1 MKRKNTRE
9 YHGLCHSRLYRIW
22 KSMKVRCLNKNNK
35 SYRDYGGRGISVCSE
50 WQESFSS
57 FYEWSIN
64 NGYKENLTLDRINFN
79 GNYAPDNCKWSTL
92 KEQMNNTRKNIFLE
106 YDGDTKTVKEWAETL
121 GVSQYTLYSRVKKGW
136 SIADI
141 IEKPIRRKRIITING
156 ESHSIEE
163 WAEISG
169 IPVRTLY
176 NRVKRNETGKKLLS
190 VTNLRR
196 K

>member
-1 MKRKNTRE
+1 
-9 YHGLCHSRLYRIW
+9 
-22 KSMKVRCLNKNNK
+22 MKVRCLNKNNK

-176 NRVKRNETGKKLLS
+176 NRAKRNETGEKLLS

>member
-1 MKRKNTRE
+1 
-9 YHGLCHSRLYRIW
+9 
-22 KSMKVRCLNKNNK
+22 
-35 SYRDYGGRGISVCSE
+35 
-50 WQESFSS
+50 
-57 FYEWSIN
+57 
-64 NGYKENLTLDRINFN
+64 
-79 GNYAPDNCKWSTL
+79 
-92 KEQMNNTRKNIFLE
+92 MNNTRKNIFLE

-176 NRVKRNETGKKLLS
+176 NRAKRNETGEKLLS